1 VSTRS
6 AGSRGAALLALA
18 LALTACSGQG
28 PGADSCRTIEH
39 ARCDRQAACEDWS
52 KGTREDCRVE
62 RDAACHAGAVPAVRD
77 AARTEVDACAQAI
90 RGAECEAPGEPFAL
104 PGCEALAPDEPD
116 AG

>member
-1 VSTRS
+1 MPR
-6 AGSRGAALLALA
+6 APLLALA

-28 PGADSCRTIEH
+28 PGADACRTIEH

-52 KGTREDCRVE
+52 ADTREDCRID

-77 AARTEVDACAQAI
+77 ATRAEVDACAEAL
-90 RGAECEAPGEPFAL
+90 RGAECEALGDPFAV